1 MLDIEPVISQP
12 LWNKPVRIQK
22 RPRGNSVRSI
32 QRLEE
37 LDFDPIGELV
47 ASYRKLRKE
56 IEYQEKLRTGE
67 LVELRSDG
75 KPRAYRA
82 EIHLGLYDKINAIS
96 KELLRYGYGRVPEV
110 EQSNNGPAR
119 PLIVNLTKRGE
130 QYVINDATTDDEDD
144 DYS

>member
-1 MLDIEPVISQP
+1 MLEIEPVVSQP

-22 RPRGNSVRSI
+22 RPRGNTARSL

-47 ASYRKLRKE
+47 TSYRKLQKE
-56 IEYQEKLRTGE
+56 IEYQEKIRTGQ
-67 LVELRSDG
+67 LVELKTDG

-96 KELLRYGYGRVPEV
+96 KELLRYGYGRVPEA
-110 EQSNNGPAR
+110 EQNTGSHVM
-119 PLIVNLTKRGE
+119 PLVVNLTKRGE
-130 QYVINDATTDDEDD
+130 KYVINDTTDDEDD
-144 DYS
+144 DYT